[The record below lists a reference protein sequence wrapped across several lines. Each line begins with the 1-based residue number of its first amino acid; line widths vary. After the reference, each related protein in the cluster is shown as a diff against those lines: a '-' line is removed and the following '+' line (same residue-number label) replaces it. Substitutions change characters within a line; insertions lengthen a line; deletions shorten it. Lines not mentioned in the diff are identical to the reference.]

1 MNSMKITFLGTGTS
15 QGIPVIGSTHPV
27 CLSKDVK
34 DNRLRVSVLIEW
46 DDHAYVIDCG
56 PDFRQQMLR
65 AGCTKI
71 DGIVF
76 THEHS
81 DHVAG
86 LDDIRP
92 FYFRQGDI
100 EIYAHE
106 RVISALTKRF
116 DYFFET
122 KNKYPGVPT
131 LSINRIENKPFQL
144 NNLNVV
150 PINGMHHQ
158 LQVFGFRFKDFAYL
172 TDMKT
177 VEDDEIEKI
186 KNVKVLV
193 INALRLEPHMSH
205 FNLDEALQFIE
216 KVNPE
221 KAYITHISHVLGFHK
236 EVQKKLPK
244 GVFLAYDTLQLIL

>member
-1 MNSMKITFLGTGTS
+1 MKVTFLGTGTS

-27 CLSKDVK
+27 CLSDDERDK
-34 DNRLRVSVLIEW
+34 RLRVSVLVEW
-46 DDHAYVIDCG
+46 DNVAYVIDCG

-65 AGCTKI
+65 AHCTKI
-71 DGIVF
+71 DGILF

-100 EIYAHE
+100 QIYAHK
-106 RVISALTKRF
+106 RVVEALSKRF
-116 DYFFET
+116 DYIFATED
-122 KNKYPGVPT
+122 KYPGVPT
-131 LSINRIENKPFQL
+131 LDVNIIENKPFQL
-144 NNLNVV
+144 HDLEVV
-150 PINGMHHQ
+150 PVNGMHHQ

-177 VEDDEIEKI
+177 VEDKEIEKI
-186 KNVKVLV
+186 KNIKVLV
-193 INALRLEPHMSH
+193 INALRIEPHLSH
-205 FNLDEALQFIE
+205 FNLEEALQFIE

-221 KAYITHISHVLGFHK
+221 VAYITHISHVMGFHEDVEK
-236 EVQKKLPK
+236 TLPK
-244 GVFLAYDTLQLIL
+244 RVFLAYDNLQIHI